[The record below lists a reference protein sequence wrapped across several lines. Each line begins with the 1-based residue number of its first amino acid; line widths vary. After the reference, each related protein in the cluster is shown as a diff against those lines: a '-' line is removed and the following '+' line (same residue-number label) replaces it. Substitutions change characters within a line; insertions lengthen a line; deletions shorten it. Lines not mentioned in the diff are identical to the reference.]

1 MEEVTPKVI
10 KRDGREVVFNEEK
23 IKQAI
28 EAAMK
33 KTEAGVDTD
42 LINRIV
48 TNLKNSKIFK
58 SEKIEVEQIQDFI
71 ENELMKSSRK
81 EVAKEYI
88 LYREERSKIR
98 RYKGKLMKA
107 VASKLNAKAV
117 VNQNANVDENS
128 FGGRMGEAMSVVM
141 KDMALNELFSKKSRE
156 NHLNNEIYI
165 HDLDHAILGD
175 HNCYVAGTQF
185 ITDKG
190 VVDFTMLKEGEKVNV
205 IDRNGEW
212 REATVKKYG
221 RQYMYK
227 LTFDSGY
234 KTKKTVVCTRNHRW
248 ILKDGTFTDNIQIGD
263 ELIQTPEI
271 RSNYKLDNFYWSL
284 GFVIGDGCD
293 VKKRSKDRSR
303 YTSTAMK
310 VRLCGD
316 KVKYIDRFLDCG
328 WVINEY
334 FDNGDKTVSYRKG
347 TVDTGFK
354 NPLLDTELWR
364 ILPAYALCSL
374 FDGYISAD
382 GHFNSNGNIDITT
395 SDERVKKLI
404 ETVAPLA
411 GYHIWSMRTVK
422 NSTNFKKDRTLYCY
436 RLVKKQSSSRYWK
449 LVSIDPCGERIAW
462 CVEEPVTHSFT
473 LQGCMVTGNCLS
485 CPIDDLLAK
494 GFTTRQT
501 DIRPAG
507 SINTAF
513 QLVAVIF
520 QIQSLQQFGGV
531 SATHIDHSM
540 VPYVRKS
547 FYKHYKDGMT
557 FIEEKEISSDLNDT
571 LSIEDGK
578 YKENSKVYKYA
589 LSMTEKELK
598 QATEGLYHNLNN

>member
-1 MEEVTPKVI
+1 MEEIKYPKVI

-28 EAAMK
+28 SAAMK
-33 KTEAGVDTD
+33 KTEGGVDTD

-58 SEKIEVEQIQDFI
+58 EEKLEVEQIQDFI

-98 RYKGKLMKA
+98 RYKSKLMKQIS
-107 VASKLNAKAV
+107 SKLSAKAV

-128 FGGRMGEAMSVVM
+128 FGGRAGEALSVVM
-141 KDMALNELFSKKSRE
+141 KQLALDTCMSKMSRE

-165 HDLDHAILGD
+165 HDLDSYKNGL
-175 HNCYVAGTQF
+175 HNCCLNSTKF

-190 VVDFTMLKEGEKVNV
+190 VVDFTMLKEGEKINV
-205 IDRNGEW
+205 VDRNGEW
-212 REATVKKYG
+212 REATVRKYG
-221 RQYMYK
+221 KQKMYE
-227 LTFDSGY
+227 LTFECGY
-234 KTKKTVVCTRNHRW
+234 KTKKTVICTRNHRW
-248 ILKDGTFTDNIQIGD
+248 ILKDGTVTDNIQIGD

-271 RSNYKLDNFYWSL
+271 KSNYELDNFYWSL
-284 GFVIGDGCD
+284 GFTIGDGCD
-293 VKKRSKDRSR
+293 IKNRSKDKYIS
-303 YTSTAMK
+303 MK

-316 KVKYIDRFLDCG
+316 KIKYIDRFLSCG
-328 WVINEY
+328 WVVNEY
-334 FDNGDKTVSYRKG
+334 FDNGDRTVSYKRRG
-347 TVDTGFK
+347 TISAFK
-354 NPLLDTELWR
+354 NSLLNTELWR
-364 ILPAYALCSL
+364 ILPSNALYSL

-382 GHFNSNGNIDITT
+382 GHFNKNGNVDITT
-395 SDERVKKLI
+395 SDDRTKLLI
-404 ETVAPLA
+404 ETIAPIA
-411 GYHIWSMRTVK
+411 GYHVWSERTIK
-422 NSTNFKKDRTLYCY
+422 NSTNFKKDRTLYSY
-436 RLVKKQSSSRYWK
+436 HLVKKQSPSPYFYWK
-449 LVSIDPCGERIAW
+449 LVSIKSYGERDAW

-485 CPIDDLLAK
+485 CPLDDLLAK

-520 QIQSLQQFGGV
+520 QIQSLQQFG
-531 SATHIDHSM
+531 S
-540 VPYVRKS
+540 
-547 FYKHYKDGMT
+547 
-557 FIEEKEISSDLNDT
+557 
-571 LSIEDGK
+571 
-578 YKENSKVYKYA
+578 
-589 LSMTEKELK
+589 
-598 QATEGLYHNLNN
+598 

>member
-42 LINRIV
+42 LIDKIV
-48 TNLKNSKIFK
+48 ENFKASKLFK
-58 SEKIEVEQIQDFI
+58 EEKIEVEQIQDFI
-71 ENELMKSSRK
+71 ENALMKSSRK

-141 KDMALNELFSKKSRE
+141 KDIALNELFSKKSRE

-175 HNCYVAGTQF
+175 HNCYVASTQF

-212 REATVKKYG
+212 REATVRKYG
-221 RQYMYK
+221 KQRMYK
-227 LTFDSGY
+227 LTFNCGY
-234 KTKKTVVCTRNHRW
+234 KTRKTVVCTRNHRW

-293 VKKRSKDRSR
+293 VKNNSRDR
-303 YTSTAMK
+303 YTSMK

-316 KVKYIDRFLDCG
+316 KIKYLDRFLNCG
-328 WVINEY
+328 WVVNEY
-334 FDNGDKTVSYRKG
+334 FDNGDRTVSYKRGG
-347 TVDTGFK
+347 TISAFK
-354 NPLLDTELWR
+354 NSLLDTELWR
-364 ILPAYALCSL
+364 ILPPNALYSI

-382 GHFNSNGNIDITT
+382 GHFNKNSSVDITT
-395 SDERVKKLI
+395 SDDRTKTLI
-404 ETVAPLA
+404 ETIAPIA
-411 GYHIWSMRTVK
+411 GYHVWSERIIK
-422 NSTNFKKDRTLYCY
+422 NSTNFKKDRTLYSY
-436 RLVKKQSSSRYWK
+436 RLVKKQSPYHYWK
-449 LVSIDPCGERIAW
+449 LTNIKSYGERDAW

-473 LQGCMVTGNCLS
+473 LQGCMITGNCLS

-520 QIQSLQQFGGV
+520 QIQSLQQFG
-531 SATHIDHSM
+531 
-540 VPYVRKS
+540 R
-547 FYKHYKDGMT
+547 
-557 FIEEKEISSDLNDT
+557 LNT
-571 LSIEDGK
+571 
-578 YKENSKVYKYA
+578 A
-589 LSMTEKELK
+589 C
-598 QATEGLYHNLNN
+598 

>member
-1 MEEVTPKVI
+1 MEEVKYPKVI

-28 EAAMK
+28 TAAMK
-33 KTEAGVDTD
+33 KTEAGVDSD

-48 TNLKNSKIFK
+48 TNLKNSKMFK
-58 SEKIEVEQIQDFI
+58 EEKIDVEQIQDFI

-175 HNCYVAGTQF
+175 HNC
-185 ITDKG
+185 
-190 VVDFTMLKEGEKVNV
+190 
-205 IDRNGEW
+205 
-212 REATVKKYG
+212 
-221 RQYMYK
+221 
-227 LTFDSGY
+227 
-234 KTKKTVVCTRNHRW
+234 
-248 ILKDGTFTDNIQIGD
+248 
-263 ELIQTPEI
+263 
-271 RSNYKLDNFYWSL
+271 
-284 GFVIGDGCD
+284 
-293 VKKRSKDRSR
+293 
-303 YTSTAMK
+303 
-310 VRLCGD
+310 
-316 KVKYIDRFLDCG
+316 
-328 WVINEY
+328 
-334 FDNGDKTVSYRKG
+334 
-347 TVDTGFK
+347 
-354 NPLLDTELWR
+354 
-364 ILPAYALCSL
+364 
-374 FDGYISAD
+374 
-382 GHFNSNGNIDITT
+382 
-395 SDERVKKLI
+395 
-404 ETVAPLA
+404 
-411 GYHIWSMRTVK
+411 
-422 NSTNFKKDRTLYCY
+422 
-436 RLVKKQSSSRYWK
+436 
-449 LVSIDPCGERIAW
+449 
-462 CVEEPVTHSFT
+462 
-473 LQGCMVTGNCLS
+473 LS

-531 SATHIDHSM
+531 SATHLDHTM

-547 FYKHYKDGMT
+547 FYKHYLTGVEFLTDEDKVKVG
-557 FIEEKEISSDLNDT
+557 KEINNKM
-571 LSIEDGK
+571 SIEDEA
-578 YKENSKVYKYA
+578 YKSRPKVYEYA
-589 LSMTEKELK
+589 LKLTTQELT
-598 QATEGLYHNLNN
+598 QAVEGLLHNLNSLQSRSGNQLPFSSINFGTCTLPEGRMVIKALLEGSISGVGKFHRTSVFPCGIFQYMKGVNDKQGTPNYDMYRLALKSTSQRLYPNYANVDWSGNAGYDRNDPKTYFSTINNLVA